1 MWQYVLTTQGQTVV
15 SLTAATR
22 RKKMASCSGQSGWMN
37 CWAGRSDPAL
47 HPDCAPQPHKAS
59 APAGQES
66 SCLSVP
72 HCIWLDLYSVLH
84 KAYCKV
90 GFPASSV
97 GKESACNVGD
107 PSSIPGSG
115 RSAGE
120 GISYP
125 LQLFLGFPDGSDC
138 KESACNAKIWVRSL
152 DWEDPLEKGAAPY
165 SSILAWRIPWTV

>member
-1 MWQYVLTTQGQTVV
+1 M
-15 SLTAATR
+15 TAPFPRIPKPKWTHFVGEELGLSKAEFGGFPWDGCRVR
-22 RKKMASCSGQSGWMN
+22 R
-37 CWAGRSDPAL
+37 
-47 HPDCAPQPHKAS
+47 APFQHSSRFP
-59 APAGQES
+59 GCCLGS

-115 RSAGE
+115 RSTGE
-120 GISYP
+120 GIGYP
-125 LQLFLGFPDGSDC
+125 FQLFLGFPDGSDC
-138 KESACNAKIWVRSL
+138 KEPACNAK
-152 DWEDPLEKGAAPY
+152 
-165 SSILAWRIPWTV
+165 T